1 MKRAILT
8 AVLAMATA
16 TVGPAAAQSFG
27 GGRQPSAILFDQPNF
42 QGRQTTIYGTATNL
56 PRDWNDKTMS
66 ARFQGRWRICQDSDF
81 RGRCQDVSG
90 DVPNMNTL
98 GMGEAITSLQAYA
111 GGGGGSGGG
120 FRPPAG
126 DGWRPGGSGSSW
138 SGGGGWSGPSQFR
151 PAEGV
156 RSVFFP
162 YPTYDGLDIAAGSSA
177 ANAFCRSQGL
187 GSSAYYDSSQR
198 AQQAVDGD
206 GRYTGPTNVLRDLVC
221 RRY

>member
-8 AVLAMATA
+8 VVLATA
-16 TVGPAAAQSFG
+16 TAVVGPATAQSFG
-27 GGRQPSAILFDQPNF
+27 GGGRQPAAILFDQPDF

-98 GMGEAITSLQAYA
+98 GLGEAITSLQAYA
-111 GGGGGSGGG
+111 SGGGSGGG
-120 FRPPAG
+120 GGGGGGFRPPHG
-126 DGWRPGGSGSSW
+126 DTWRPG
-138 SGGGGWSGPSQFR
+138 GGGGWSGPSQFR
-151 PAEGV
+151 PTEGV

-162 YPTYDGLDIAAGSSA
+162 YPTYDGLDIAAGSSSA
-177 ANAFCRSQGL
+177 SAFCRSQGL

>member
-1 MKRAILT
+1 MKRVILT
-8 AVLAMATA
+8 AVLAVAATA
-16 TVGPAAAQSFG
+16 AGAAAAQNYG

-66 ARFQGRWRICQDSDF
+66 ARFQGRWRICEDSDY
-81 RGRCQDVSG
+81 RGRCQDVTG
-90 DVPNMNTL
+90 NVANMNSL
-98 GMGEAITSLQAYA
+98 GMAERITSLQAYT
-111 GGGGGSGGG
+111 GGGAGPGGGG
-120 FRPPAG
+120 FRPPPG
-126 DGWRPGGSGSSW
+126 GNWRPGGGN
-138 SGGGGWSGPSQFR
+138 WSGPNQFR
-151 PAEGV
+151 PTEGV

-162 YPTYDGLDIAAGSSA
+162 YPTYDGYDIAAGSNS

-198 AQQAVDGD
+198 AQQAVDGE
-206 GRYTGPTNVLRDLVC
+206 GRYTGPTSVLRDVVC